1 MKNRIQIYAPLSKHG
16 GREVETGFIASILE
30 KKYEVA
36 ITSLTNYYEDS
47 DLNEIEKRVIFNSL
61 NKKIYEKYWL
71 VKITI
76 DFFSLFKKQH
86 IPNHFK
92 VSNGFIKKVYG
103 IEKKKFKILKDEIKV
118 SNLIFICAQLS
129 SSYVKKIIEMSK
141 ENKIPVIFRTTGTI
155 KQTKNLDWCL
165 DVEKFIHHS
174 EANAKILENRIS
186 NNYEI
191 IDQCSLS
198 ERKLLSRTKTSK
210 KINNFLV
217 VSRLTEEKQID
228 RVIKG
233 FNQVSDEDDILTIYG
248 EGPLDNY
255 LRDLAKMNNR
265 IIFKGFINN
274 SKIDTVFKEADC
286 FIISSA
292 EEAGPL
298 TAIEAMAAGKV
309 IISTKVG
316 AMQER
321 FNHLCFWYD
330 GSVSGLKQKMKM
342 VKKLDPQAITE
353 RYYQMRNLYLNNHSV
368 KKIANQ
374 YLKSVSDL
382 I

>member
-1 MKNRIQIYAPLSKHG
+1 
-16 GREVETGFIASILE
+16 
-30 KKYEVA
+30 
-36 ITSLTNYYEDS
+36 
-47 DLNEIEKRVIFNSL
+47 
-61 NKKIYEKYWL
+61 
-71 VKITI
+71 
-76 DFFSLFKKQH
+76 
-86 IPNHFK
+86 
-92 VSNGFIKKVYG
+92 
-103 IEKKKFKILKDEIKV
+103 
-118 SNLIFICAQLS
+118 
-129 SSYVKKIIEMSK
+129 MSK

-155 KQTKNLDWCL
+155 KQKKNLDWCL
-165 DVEKFIHHS
+165 DVKKFIHHS

-186 NNYEI
+186 TNYEI

-198 ERKLLSRTKTSK
+198 ERKLLSNTKISK

-228 RVIKG
+228 RIIKA
-233 FNQVSDEDDILTIYG
+233 FNQVSDEKDLLIIYG
-248 EGPLDNY
+248 EGPQDDY

-330 GSVSGLKQKMKM
+330 GSVSGLKQKMKL
-342 VKKLDPQAITE
+342 VKKMDPQAITE
-353 RYYQMRNLYLNNHSV
+353 RYYQMRNLYLNNYSV
-368 KKIANQ
+368 KKITNQ
-374 YLKSVSDL
+374 YLKSVSNL

>member
-1 MKNRIQIYAPLSKHG
+1 MKNKIQIYAPLSKNG
-16 GREVETGFIASILE
+16 GREIETGFIASVLE
-30 KKYEVA
+30 KKYEVV
-36 ITSLTNYYEDS
+36 ITSLGNYYEDS
-47 DLNEIEKRVIFNSL
+47 DLKYIEKTIVFNSL
-61 NKKIYEKYWL
+61 NKKIYEKNLL
-71 VKITI
+71 VKITADLI
-76 DFFSLFKKQH
+76 SFFKKNYM
-86 IPNHFK
+86 PNHFRI
-92 VSNGFIKKVYG
+92 SNGLVKRVYG
-103 IEKKKFKILKDEIKV
+103 IEKKKFKILKDENKV

-129 SSYVKKIIEMSK
+129 TSYVKKIIQMSK
-141 ENKIPVIFRTTGTI
+141 ENNIPVIFRTTGTI
-155 KQTKNLDWCL
+155 KQKKNLDWCL
-165 DVEKFIHHS
+165 DVKKFIHHS

-186 NNYEI
+186 TNYEI

-198 ERKLLSRTKTSK
+198 ERKLLSNTKISK

-228 RVIKG
+228 RIIKA
-233 FNQVSDEDDILTIYG
+233 FNQVSDEKDLLIIYG
-248 EGPLDNY
+248 EGPLDDY

-286 FIISSA
+286 FIISSK
-292 EEAGPL
+292 EEAGPI

-321 FNHLCFWYD
+321 FNNLCFWYD
-330 GSVSGLKQKMKM
+330 GSVSDLKVKMKM
-342 VKKLDPQAITE
+342 VKKMDHQAITE

-368 KKIANQ
+368 KKITNQ
-374 YLKSVSDL
+374 YLKSVSNL

>member
-1 MKNRIQIYAPLSKHG
+1 MKNKIQIYAPLSKYG
-16 GREVETGFIASILE
+16 GREIETAFIASVLE
-30 KKYEVA
+30 KKYEVVL
-36 ITSLTNYYEDS
+36 TSLGNYYEDS
-47 DLNEIEKRVIFNSL
+47 DLKYIEKTISFNSL
-61 NKKIYEKYWL
+61 NKKIYEKNLL
-71 VKITI
+71 VKTTI
-76 DFFSLFKKQH
+76 DLISFLKKKNM
-86 IPNHFK
+86 PNHFRI
-92 VSNGFIKKVYG
+92 SNGLIKRIYN
-103 IEKKKFKILKDEIKV
+103 IEKKKLKILQDEIKV

-129 SSYVKKIIEMSK
+129 TNYIQKIIQMSK
-141 ENKIPVIFRTTGTI
+141 ENNIPVILRTTGTI
-155 KQTKNLDWCL
+155 KQKKNMDWCL
-165 DVEKFIHHS
+165 DVKKIIHHS

-186 NNYEI
+186 TNYEI

-198 ERKLLSRTKTSK
+198 ERKLLSSRKTSK

-228 RVIKG
+228 RVIMA
-233 FNQVSDEDDILTIYG
+233 FNQVSDEKDLLIICG
-248 EGPLDNY
+248 EGPLDDY

-286 FIISSA
+286 FIISSR

-321 FNHLCFWYD
+321 FNNLCFWYD

-342 VKKLDPQAITE
+342 VKKMDHQAITE
-353 RYYQMRNLYLNNHSV
+353 RYYQMRNLYLNNYSV
-368 KKIANQ
+368 KKITNQ
-374 YLKSVSDL
+374 YLKSVSNL